1 MKGWGK
7 EAVTLLDSL
16 ATAVLSREFK
26 PRGIN
31 RAEEGLASVG
41 DDGKD
46 EEGDDVDDID
56 DDVSIVADEDDEG
69 DGSNFKEDQEAALR
83 QSHRKILVSNVDS
96 VEWRLELE
104 RVGNRLTAAKRSEG
118 WRGRVQFMVAE
129 GGVAELPEVGRL
141 GTGVGGEG
149 ERVREGERRVQ
160 GGAEV
165 ESIR

>member
-1 MKGWGK
+1 MN
-7 EAVTLLDSL
+7 LSLILL
-16 ATAVLSREFK
+16 ATSHTVSSSGLSC
-26 PRGIN
+26 GSVDIM
-31 RAEEGLASVG
+31 AS
-41 DDGKD
+41 
-46 EEGDDVDDID
+46 
-56 DDVSIVADEDDEG
+56 
-69 DGSNFKEDQEAALR
+69 ALR
-83 QSHRKILVSNVDS
+83 QSHRKILVSRVDS

-141 GTGVGGEG
+141 GTEVGGEG

-165 ESIR
+165 ESIRSEYTTAKVRTCVDAYMSCCC